1 MANSHPAA
9 VIDSDAEVAA
19 DVRVGPFAVV
29 MAGAKIGEG
38 CEIGAHAV
46 ISSGVTMGKN
56 NRIYPFAAVGG
67 DAQDKKY
74 QGESATLKIGDGNTV
89 REFCT
94 LNRGTRG
101 GGGGT
106 VIGDDNWIMAYAHI
120 AHDCEVGGGAVL
132 ANGVQLGGH
141 VKIGDGAIL
150 GGLSAVHQFC
160 RVGARAMVGGGTLV
174 VRDIPPFALV
184 AGERSAHVSINVEGL
199 HRGGFSADD
208 IRAIRRA
215 YRTLYREGLN
225 WEEARARIG
234 EMAKSSLPLK
244 ILADFL
250 AEEGR
255 GLIRPRADDD

>member
-38 CEIGAHAV
+38 CEIGAHAI

-94 LNRGTRG
+94 LNRGTREG
-101 GGGGT
+101 GGGPSSVT
-106 VIGDDNWIMAYAHI
+106 TIGLWLMRTSPTI
-120 AHDCEVGGGAVL
+120 AKWGGGQFLRMESNWGGMSKSATAQFWGDYRRCINSAVL
-132 ANGVQLGGH
+132 AQG
-141 VKIGDGAIL
+141 
-150 GGLSAVHQFC
+150 
-160 RVGARAMVGGGTLV
+160 RWWGGGRL
-174 VRDIPPFALV
+174 
-184 AGERSAHVSINVEGL
+184 
-199 HRGGFSADD
+199 
-208 IRAIRRA
+208 
-215 YRTLYREGLN
+215 
-225 WEEARARIG
+225 
-234 EMAKSSLPLK
+234 
-244 ILADFL
+244 
-250 AEEGR
+250 
-255 GLIRPRADDD
+255 